1 MAAIKTIHTRG
12 IQSHDD
18 VLIELPETGL
28 VVFSGDNS
36 NGKSVIRKVL
46 EDTIAYNINKAK
58 VRKSLISKD
67 RSEGSLEIIKY
78 DGSSLYVNINLE
90 ASQTWVRLTLA
101 NGESVIR
108 YLADKNIPELVR
120 EFGFHYNDTRD
131 ISLNICDSDDSILFF
146 RTSHTTNGDILVS
159 ALTDTEAQ
167 MRYDVLYEQYQE
179 ALSNRRQFLDNL
191 QVAQAAKEALVLY
204 NIEEE
209 QELHDICARAAS
221 LLSKFYWPD
230 MKEVPEMIFLP
241 TFNIRTLRL
250 QGYVELPHIPVVR
263 MNIRDISAVS
273 LDLIQIEKG
282 VCPTCRRP
290 FSLHQTCISE
300 M

>member
-90 ASQTWVRLTLA
+90 ASQTWVRLTRA

>member
-90 ASQTWVRLTLA
+90 ASQTWVRLTRA
-101 NGESVIR
+101 NGESVVR

-146 RTSHTTNGDILVS
+146 RTSHATNGDILVS

-209 QELHDICARAAS
+209 QELHDTCARAAS

-250 QGYVELPHIPVVR
+250 QGYAELPHIPVVR

>member
-12 IQSHDD
+12 IQSHND

-67 RSEGSLEIIKY
+67 RSEGSLEITKY

-90 ASQTWVRLTLA
+90 ASQTWVRLTRA
-101 NGESVIR
+101 DGETVTR
-108 YLADKNIPELVR
+108 YLADKNIPELIR
-120 EFGFHYNDTRD
+120 EFGFHYNDTRN

-146 RTSHTTNGDILVS
+146 RTSHATNGDILIS

-167 MRYDVLYEQYQE
+167 TRYDVLYEQYQE
-179 ALSNRRQFLDNL
+179 ALATRRQFLENL
-191 QVAQAAKEALVLY
+191 QVARTAKEALVLY

-209 QELHDICARAAS
+209 QELHDICARAAT
-221 LLSKFYWPD
+221 LLSKFYWP
-230 MKEVPEMIFLP
+230 KLREVPEMIFLP
-241 TFNIRTLRL
+241 TINVPTLRL
-250 QGYVELPHIPVVR
+250 QGYVPLPHIPVTR
-263 MNIRDISAVS
+263 MNIRDISAAS
-273 LDLIQIEKG
+273 RDLIQIEKG

-290 FSLHQTCISE
+290 FSLHQTCTSE
-300 M
+300 T

>member
-90 ASQTWVRLTLA
+90 ASQTWVRLTRA
-101 NGESVIR
+101 NGESAVR

-146 RTSHTTNGDILVS
+146 RTSHATNGDILVS

>member
-90 ASQTWVRLTLA
+90 ASQTWVRLTRA
-101 NGESVIR
+101 NGEIVTR
-108 YLADKNIPELVR
+108 YLADKSIPDLVR
-120 EFGFHYNDTRD
+120 EFGFHYNNTRD

-146 RTSHTTNGDILVS
+146 RTSHATNGDILVS

-167 MRYDVLYEQYQE
+167 TRYDVLYEQYQE

-191 QVAQAAKEALVLY
+191 QIAQAAKEALVLY
-204 NIEEE
+204 DIEEE
-209 QELHDICARAAS
+209 QELHDACARAAS
-221 LLSKFYWPD
+221 LLSRFYWPNL
-230 MKEVPEMIFLP
+230 KEVPEMIFLP
-241 TFNIRTLRL
+241 TINVRTLRL
-250 QGYVELPHIPVVR
+250 QGYAELPHIPILR
-263 MNIRDISAVS
+263 MNIRDMSAVS
-273 LDLIQIEKG
+273 RDLIQIEKG
-282 VCPTCRRP
+282 VCPTCQRP
-290 FSLHQTCISE
+290 FSLHQTCTSE

>member
-90 ASQTWVRLTLA
+90 ASQTWVRLTRA
-101 NGESVIR
+101 NGESVVR

-146 RTSHTTNGDILVS
+146 RTSHATNGDILVS

-221 LLSKFYWPD
+221 LLGKFYWPD

>member
-90 ASQTWVRLTLA
+90 ASQTWVRLTRA

-146 RTSHTTNGDILVS
+146 RTSHATNGDILVS

-209 QELHDICARAAS
+209 QELHDTCARAAS

-263 MNIRDISAVS
+263 MNIHDISAVS

>member
-12 IQSHDD
+12 IQSHND

-67 RSEGSLEIIKY
+67 RSEGSLEITKY

-90 ASQTWVRLTLA
+90 ASQTWVRLTRA
-101 NGESVIR
+101 DGETVTR
-108 YLADKNIPELVR
+108 YLADKNIPELIR
-120 EFGFHYNDTRD
+120 EFGFHYNDTRN

-146 RTSHTTNGDILVS
+146 RTSHATNGDILIS

-167 MRYDVLYEQYQE
+167 TRYDVLYEQYQE
-179 ALSNRRQFLDNL
+179 ALATRRQFLENL
-191 QVAQAAKEALVLY
+191 QVARTAKEALVLY

-209 QELHDICARAAS
+209 QELHDICARAAT
-221 LLSKFYWPD
+221 LLSKFYWP
-230 MKEVPEMIFLP
+230 KLREVPEMIFLP
-241 TFNIRTLRL
+241 TINVPTLRL
-250 QGYVELPHIPVVR
+250 QGYIPLPHIPVTR
-263 MNIRDISAVS
+263 MNIRDISAAS
-273 LDLIQIEKG
+273 RDLIQIEKG

-290 FSLHQTCISE
+290 FSLHQTCTSE
-300 M
+300 T

>member
-12 IQSHDD
+12 IQSHND

-67 RSEGSLEIIKY
+67 RNEGSLEIIKY
-78 DGSSLYVNINLE
+78 DGSSLYVNINME
-90 ASQTWVRLTLA
+90 ASQTWVRLIRA
-101 NGESVIR
+101 NGEEVTR
-108 YLADKNIPELVR
+108 YLADKNIPELIR

-131 ISLNICDSDDSILFF
+131 TSLNICDSDDSILFF
-146 RTSHTTNGDILVS
+146 RTSHVTNGDILIS
-159 ALTDTEAQ
+159 ALTDMEAQ
-167 MRYDVLYEQYQE
+167 TRYDVLYQQYQE
-179 ALSNRRQFLDNL
+179 ALANRRQFLDNL
-191 QVAQAAKEALVLY
+191 QVAQTAKEALILY
-204 NIEEE
+204 DIQEE

-221 LLSKFYWPD
+221 LLSKFYWPR
-230 MKEVPEMIFLP
+230 MKEVPEMVFLP
-241 TFNIRTLRL
+241 TVNVRTLRL
-250 QGYVELPHIPVVR
+250 QGYTALPHIPVTR
-263 MNIRDISAVS
+263 MNIRDIRSVS
-273 LDLIQIEKG
+273 RDLIQIEKG
-282 VCPTCRRP
+282 VCPTCQRP
-290 FSLHQTCISE
+290 FSLHQTCTSE

>member
-90 ASQTWVRLTLA
+90 ASQTWVRLTCA
-101 NGESVIR
+101 NGESVVR

-146 RTSHTTNGDILVS
+146 RTSHATNGDILVS

>member
-90 ASQTWVRLTLA
+90 ASQTWVRLTRA
-101 NGESVIR
+101 NGESVVR

-146 RTSHTTNGDILVS
+146 RTSHATNGDILVS

>member
-90 ASQTWVRLTLA
+90 ASQTWVRLTRA
-101 NGESVIR
+101 NGESVVR

>member
-90 ASQTWVRLTLA
+90 ASQTWVRLTRA

-209 QELHDICARAAS
+209 QELHDTCARAAS

>member
-1 MAAIKTIHTRG
+1 MRKG
-12 IQSHDD
+12 S
-18 VLIELPETGL
+18 
-28 VVFSGDNS
+28 
-36 NGKSVIRKVL
+36 GKSVIRKVL

-90 ASQTWVRLTLA
+90 ASQTWVRLIRA
-101 NGESVIR
+101 NGESVVR

-146 RTSHTTNGDILVS
+146 RTSHATNGDILVS

-209 QELHDICARAAS
+209 QELHDTCARAAS

>member
-90 ASQTWVRLTLA
+90 ASQTWVRLTRA
-101 NGESVIR
+101 NGEIVTR
-108 YLADKNIPELVR
+108 YLADKSIPDLVR
-120 EFGFHYNDTRD
+120 EFGFHYNNTRD

-146 RTSHTTNGDILVS
+146 RTSHATNGDILVS

-167 MRYDVLYEQYQE
+167 TRYDVLYEQYQE

-191 QVAQAAKEALVLY
+191 QIAQAAKEALVLY

-209 QELHDICARAAS
+209 QELHDACARAAS
-221 LLSKFYWPD
+221 LLSRFYWPNL
-230 MKEVPEMIFLP
+230 KEVPEMIFLP
-241 TFNIRTLRL
+241 TINVRTLRL
-250 QGYVELPHIPVVR
+250 QGYTELPHIPILR
-263 MNIRDISAVS
+263 MNIRDMSAVS
-273 LDLIQIEKG
+273 RDLIHIEKG
-282 VCPTCRRP
+282 VCPTCQRP
-290 FSLHQTCISE
+290 FSLHQTCTSE

>member
-12 IQSHDD
+12 IQSHND

-67 RSEGSLEIIKY
+67 RSEGSLEITKY

-90 ASQTWVRLTLA
+90 ASQTWVRLTRA
-101 NGESVIR
+101 DGETVTR
-108 YLADKNIPELVR
+108 YLADKNIPELIR
-120 EFGFHYNDTRD
+120 EFGFHYNDTRN

-146 RTSHTTNGDILVS
+146 RTSHATNGDILIS

-167 MRYDVLYEQYQE
+167 TRYDVLYEQYQE
-179 ALSNRRQFLDNL
+179 ALATRRQFLENL
-191 QVAQAAKEALVLY
+191 QVARTAKEALVLY

-209 QELHDICARAAS
+209 QELHDVCARAAT
-221 LLSKFYWPD
+221 LLSKFYWP
-230 MKEVPEMIFLP
+230 KLREVPEMIFLP
-241 TFNIRTLRL
+241 TINVPTLRL
-250 QGYVELPHIPVVR
+250 QGYIPLPHIPVTR
-263 MNIRDISAVS
+263 MNIRDISAAS
-273 LDLIQIEKG
+273 RDLIQIEKG

-290 FSLHQTCISE
+290 FSLHQTCTSE
-300 M
+300 T

>member
-90 ASQTWVRLTLA
+90 ASQTWVRLIRA
-101 NGESVIR
+101 NGESVVR

-146 RTSHTTNGDILVS
+146 RTSHATNGDILVS

-209 QELHDICARAAS
+209 QELHDTCARAAS
-221 LLSKFYWPD
+221 LLSKFYCPD

>member
-12 IQSHDD
+12 IQSHND

-67 RSEGSLEIIKY
+67 RSEGSLEITKY

-90 ASQTWVRLTLA
+90 ASQTWVRLTRA
-101 NGESVIR
+101 DGETVTR
-108 YLADKNIPELVR
+108 YLADKNIPELIR
-120 EFGFHYNDTRD
+120 EFGFHYNDTRN

-146 RTSHTTNGDILVS
+146 RTSHATNGDILIS

-167 MRYDVLYEQYQE
+167 TRYDVLYEQYQE
-179 ALSNRRQFLDNL
+179 ALATRRQFLENL
-191 QVAQAAKEALVLY
+191 QVARTAKEALVLY

-209 QELHDICARAAS
+209 QELHDVCARAAT
-221 LLSKFYWPD
+221 LLSKFYWP
-230 MKEVPEMIFLP
+230 KLREVPEMIFLP
-241 TFNIRTLRL
+241 TINVPTLRL
-250 QGYVELPHIPVVR
+250 QGYVPLPHIPVTR
-263 MNIRDISAVS
+263 MNIRDISAAS
-273 LDLIQIEKG
+273 RDLIQIEKG

-290 FSLHQTCISE
+290 FSLHQTCTSE
-300 M
+300 T

>member
-90 ASQTWVRLTLA
+90 ASQTWVRLTRA
-101 NGESVIR
+101 NGESVVR

-146 RTSHTTNGDILVS
+146 RTSHATNGDILVS

-209 QELHDICARAAS
+209 QELHDICARVAS

-263 MNIRDISAVS
+263 MNIRDISAVA

>member
-1 MAAIKTIHTRG
+1 M
-12 IQSHDD
+12 
-18 VLIELPETGL
+18 PETGL

-67 RSEGSLEIIKY
+67 RNEGSLEIIKY

-90 ASQTWVRLTLA
+90 ASQTWVRLTRSD
-101 NGESVIR
+101 GESVTR

-146 RTSHTTNGDILVS
+146 RTSHATNGDILIS

-167 MRYDVLYEQYQE
+167 TRYDVLYDQYQE
-179 ALSNRRQFLDNL
+179 ALATRRQFLDNL
-191 QVAQAAKEALVLY
+191 QVARTAKEALVLY

-209 QELHDICARAAS
+209 QELHDICAKAAS
-221 LLSKFYWPD
+221 LLSKFYWPRLR
-230 MKEVPEMIFLP
+230 EVPEMIFLP
-241 TFNIRTLRL
+241 TINIPTLRL
-250 QGYVELPHIPVVR
+250 QGYAVLPHIPIVR

-273 LDLIQIEKG
+273 RDLIQIEKG
-282 VCPTCRRP
+282 VCPTCQRP

-300 M
+300 T

>member
-90 ASQTWVRLTLA
+90 ASQTWVRLIRA
-101 NGESVIR
+101 NGESVVR

>member
-90 ASQTWVRLTLA
+90 ASQTWVRLTRA

-263 MNIRDISAVS
+263 MNIRDISAVA

>member
-67 RSEGSLEIIKY
+67 RSEGNLEIIKY

-90 ASQTWVRLTLA
+90 ASQTWVRLTRA
-101 NGESVIR
+101 NGETVTR
-108 YLADKNIPELVR
+108 YLADKSIPDLVR
-120 EFGFHYNDTRD
+120 EFGFHYNNTRD

-146 RTSHTTNGDILVS
+146 RTSHATNGDILVS
-159 ALTDTEAQ
+159 ALIDTEAQ
-167 MRYDVLYEQYQE
+167 TRYDVLYEQYQE

-191 QVAQAAKEALVLY
+191 QIAQAAKEALVLY

-209 QELHDICARAAS
+209 QELHDACARAAS
-221 LLSKFYWPD
+221 LLSRFYWPNL
-230 MKEVPEMIFLP
+230 KEVPEMIFLP
-241 TFNIRTLRL
+241 TINVRTLRL
-250 QGYVELPHIPVVR
+250 QGYAELPHIPILR

-273 LDLIQIEKG
+273 RDLIQIEKG
-282 VCPTCRRP
+282 VCPTCQRP
-290 FSLHQTCISE
+290 FSLHQTCTSE

>member
-90 ASQTWVRLTLA
+90 ASQTWVRLTRA
-101 NGESVIR
+101 NGESVVR

-146 RTSHTTNGDILVS
+146 RTSHATNGDILVS

-263 MNIRDISAVS
+263 MNIRDISAVA

>member
-90 ASQTWVRLTLA
+90 ASQTWVRLTRA

-241 TFNIRTLRL
+241 TFNILALRL

>member
-90 ASQTWVRLTLA
+90 ASQTWVRLTRA

-146 RTSHTTNGDILVS
+146 RTSHATNGDILVS

-230 MKEVPEMIFLP
+230 MREVPEMIFLP

-263 MNIRDISAVS
+263 MNIRDISAVA

>member
-67 RSEGSLEIIKY
+67 RSEGTLEIIKY

-90 ASQTWVRLTLA
+90 ASQTWARLTRA
-101 NGESVIR
+101 NGEIVTR
-108 YLADKNIPELVR
+108 YLADKSIPDLVR
-120 EFGFHYNDTRD
+120 EFGFHYNNTRD

-146 RTSHTTNGDILVS
+146 RTSHATNGDILVS

-167 MRYDVLYEQYQE
+167 TRYDVLYEQYQE

-191 QVAQAAKEALVLY
+191 QIAQAAKEALVLY

-209 QELHDICARAAS
+209 QELHDACARAAS
-221 LLSKFYWPD
+221 LLSRFYWPNL
-230 MKEVPEMIFLP
+230 KEVPEMIFLP
-241 TFNIRTLRL
+241 TINVRTLRL
-250 QGYVELPHIPVVR
+250 QGYADLPHIPILR
-263 MNIRDISAVS
+263 MNIRDMSAVS
-273 LDLIQIEKG
+273 RDLIQIEKG
-282 VCPTCRRP
+282 VCPTCQRP
-290 FSLHQTCISE
+290 FSLHQTCTSE

>member
-90 ASQTWVRLTLA
+90 ASQTWVRLTRA

-146 RTSHTTNGDILVS
+146 RTSHATNGDILVS

-230 MKEVPEMIFLP
+230 MREVPEMIFMP

-263 MNIRDISAVS
+263 MNIRDISAVA

>member
-90 ASQTWVRLTLA
+90 ASQTWVRLTRA
-101 NGESVIR
+101 NGEIVTR
-108 YLADKNIPELVR
+108 YLADKSIPDLVR
-120 EFGFHYNDTRD
+120 EFGFHYNNTRD

-146 RTSHTTNGDILVS
+146 RTSHATNGDILVS

-167 MRYDVLYEQYQE
+167 TRYDVLYERYQE

-191 QVAQAAKEALVLY
+191 QIAQAAKEALVLY

-209 QELHDICARAAS
+209 QELHDACARAAS
-221 LLSKFYWPD
+221 LLSRFYWPNL
-230 MKEVPEMIFLP
+230 KEVPEMIFLP
-241 TFNIRTLRL
+241 TINVRTLRL
-250 QGYVELPHIPVVR
+250 QGYTELPHIPILR
-263 MNIRDISAVS
+263 MNIRDMSAVS
-273 LDLIQIEKG
+273 RDLIQIEKG
-282 VCPTCRRP
+282 VCPTCQRP
-290 FSLHQTCISE
+290 FSLHQTCTSE

>member
-90 ASQTWVRLTLA
+90 ASQTWVRLTRA

-146 RTSHTTNGDILVS
+146 RTSHATNGDILVS